1 MNLINKIDEI
11 QRVLMAVEVK
21 VSEAPKL
28 IGIINEL
35 EQIKTEVNS
44 DGK

>member
-1 MNLINKIDEI
+1 MDLQNRIDNI
-11 QRVLMAVEVK
+11 QRILMETEVK

-28 IGIINEL
+28 IGVINEL
-35 EQIKTEVNS
+35 ERIKTEVNS